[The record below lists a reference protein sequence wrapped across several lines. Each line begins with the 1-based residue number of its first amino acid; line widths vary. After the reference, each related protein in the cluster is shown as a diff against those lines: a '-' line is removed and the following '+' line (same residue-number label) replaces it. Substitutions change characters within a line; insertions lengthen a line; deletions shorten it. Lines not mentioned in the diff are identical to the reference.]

1 MNKLYELITHD
12 ATVFIGMIIF
22 MFGALIGVTNIANEN
37 PIIYFREY
45 VNIIVTLSPFI
56 FMVWLAL
63 KNSIDDHK

>member
-1 MNKLYELITHD
+1 MNKLYELITHES
-12 ATVFIGMIIF
+12 TVFIGMIIF
-22 MFGALIGVTNIANEN
+22 IFGALIGVTNIANEN

-45 VNIIVTLSPFI
+45 VNVIVTLSPFI